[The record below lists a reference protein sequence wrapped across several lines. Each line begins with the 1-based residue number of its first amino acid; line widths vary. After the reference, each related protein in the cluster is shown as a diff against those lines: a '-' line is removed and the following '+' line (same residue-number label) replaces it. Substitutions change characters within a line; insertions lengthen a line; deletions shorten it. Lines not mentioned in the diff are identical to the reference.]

1 MMTWT
6 EQYLTYLADQKGYS
20 KHTITNYQ
28 RQLKAV
34 AEILW
39 PQKQPSN
46 TDWSQLSVAEIQFQ
60 VTRWHSSGLSPRSI
74 STRLSAVRSFYN
86 YLIKNRKLKV
96 NPAKS
101 ILAPKIEKR
110 LPRQIGA
117 ETLAIFL
124 EKIPQDEILGSRDR
138 AIMEMFYSSGLRLAE
153 LVSLDID
160 QMPTENELMRVKGKG
175 EKERD
180 LPVGKKAREAVT
192 IWLKYRPVLIKEKKQ
207 QALFISTR
215 GTRLAPRSIQQ
226 RLNYWAKRI
235 GLPVQ
240 LHPHK
245 LRHSCATHLLEN
257 SQNLRAVQD
266 LLGHASLTTTQIY
279 THVDFTH
286 LAKVYDKAHPR
297 AHKKDK

>member
-1 MMTWT
+1 MNWSI
-6 EQYLTYLADQKGYS
+6 QYLTYLADQKGYS
-20 KHTITNYQ
+20 KHTISNYQ
-28 RQLKAV
+28 RQLKAA
-34 AEILW
+34 AETLW
-39 PQKQPSN
+39 PDQKPSN
-46 TDWSQLSVAEIQFQ
+46 NDWSQVTVAEIQFQ
-60 VTRWHSSGLSPRSI
+60 VSRWHSSGLSPRSI
-74 STRLSAVRSFYN
+74 STRLSALRGFYN

-101 ILAPKIEKR
+101 ILSPKVEKR

-117 ETLAIFL
+117 ESLAIFL
-124 EKIPQDEILGSRDR
+124 EKIPQDEPLGARDR
-138 AIMEMFYSSGLRLAE
+138 AVMEMFYSSGLRLAE
-153 LVSLDID
+153 LVSLDLD
-160 QMPTENELMRVKGKG
+160 QMPADDELMRVRGKG

-192 IWLKYRPVLIKEKKQ
+192 IWLKYRPEFNKDNKQ
-207 QALFISTR
+207 QALFLSNR

-297 AHKKDK
+297 AHKKEN

>member
-1 MMTWT
+1 MNWS

-20 KHTITNYQ
+20 KHTISNYK

-34 AEILW
+34 AMTLW
-39 PQKQPSN
+39 PDQIPTN
-46 TDWSQLSVAEIQFQ
+46 TNWSKLSIAEIQFQ

-74 STRLSAVRSFYN
+74 STRLSALRGFYN

-101 ILAPKIEKR
+101 ILAPKVEKR

-117 ETLAIFL
+117 ESLAIFL
-124 EKIPQDEILGSRDR
+124 EQIPQEAALGARDR

-153 LVSLDID
+153 LVSLNVDHF
-160 QMPTENELMRVKGKG
+160 PSANELMRVKGKG
-175 EKERD
+175 DKERD
-180 LPVGKKAREAVT
+180 LPVGTKAREAVAT
-192 IWLKYRPVLIKEKKQ
+192 WLKFRRQFIKDKNQK
-207 QALFISTR
+207 ALFLSKR

-226 RLNYWAKRI
+226 RLNYWAKKL

-279 THVDFTH
+279 THVDFSH

-297 AHKKDK
+297 AHKKES